1 MAAVD
6 PDADVEV
13 VKGRDSGIARIPL
26 AEAPGPWIKEYVS
39 LARAE
44 DLAAE
49 VREEHGRIPPVV
61 QVLPASRIG
70 KPSQYWTQR
79 ATSRWRLLIGRPRP
93 RLRSSK
99 FGSGGNY
106 NEATPR
112 CRRPG
117 VAERSSKGRLKLRL
131 ASHSV

>member
-13 VKGRDSGIARIPL
+13 VKGRDSVIARIPL

-70 KPSQYWTQR
+70 KPSQYWTRARHFTLATVDRTAAATATEQQIRKWWELQR
-79 ATSRWRLLIGRPRP
+79 GDAAL
-93 RLRSSK
+93 
-99 FGSGGNY
+99 
-106 NEATPR
+106 
-112 CRRPG
+112 
-117 VAERSSKGRLKLRL
+117 
-131 ASHSV
+131 

>member
-13 VKGRDSGIARIPL
+13 VTGRDSVIARVPL

-79 ATSRWRLLIGRPRP
+79 ATSRWRLLIGGRGHGYGAANSEVVGTTTR
-93 RLRSSK
+93 RRRAVGAQ
-99 FGSGGNY
+99 GS
-106 NEATPR
+106 
-112 CRRPG
+112 
-117 VAERSSKGRLKLRL
+117 L
-131 ASHSV
+131 SVQARGA